1 MTGLA
6 GRQWRCVVCG
16 YIHEG
21 PEPPDL
27 CPVCGAPAEQFEVY
41 VAEPLGATVAPSG
54 GGSGQLRR
62 AVIVGA
68 GIAGLTAA
76 ESLRAAAPQAEITLV
91 SSEPGLPY
99 YRLNLTRY
107 LAGEIGEGEL
117 WVHPAAWY
125 EERGIGLLSGATVQ
139 ALDAEGRRVS
149 LDDGRRLDY
158 DKLILAAGAHA
169 FVPPIDGSGL
179 AGVAVLRSL
188 ADAWAILDACH
199 SGVRCVCI
207 GGGILGLET
216 AGALARRGAQVTVL
230 ESHGWLLPRQLD
242 PRAGQILAARIAD
255 MGIRTRFGAVTRRI
269 RGDGHVRGVELEA
282 GGELPADLVVITTG
296 IRSNTLLARQAGLA
310 VGQGVIVDQ
319 RLTTSRPDILAAGD
333 VAEHQGIVYGLWGP
347 ALDQGRIAGLNAAG
361 RETLFAGV
369 ARSNTLKVLGIEMFS
384 IGRIEADDAADTVL
398 AEERDGLY
406 CRLLVRDGLLH
417 GAILLG
423 EAGAA
428 GALKQALDLRR
439 DLSASLRARP
449 GAWELVRALSSRP
462 GA

>member
-1 MTGLA
+1 M
-6 GRQWRCVVCG
+6 
-16 YIHEG
+16 
-21 PEPPDL
+21 
-27 CPVCGAPAEQFEVY
+27 
-41 VAEPLGATVAPSG
+41 
-54 GGSGQLRR
+54 
-62 AVIVGA
+62 
-68 GIAGLTAA
+68 
-76 ESLRAAAPQAEITLV
+76 
-91 SSEPGLPY
+91 
-99 YRLNLTRY
+99 
-107 LAGEIGEGEL
+107 
-117 WVHPAAWY
+117 
-125 EERGIGLLSGATVQ
+125 
-139 ALDAEGRRVS
+139 
-149 LDDGRRLDY
+149 
-158 DKLILAAGAHA
+158 
-169 FVPPIDGSGL
+169 
-179 AGVAVLRSL
+179 
-188 ADAWAILDACH
+188 
-199 SGVRCVCI
+199 
-207 GGGILGLET
+207 
-216 AGALARRGAQVTVL
+216 
-230 ESHGWLLPRQLD
+230 
-242 PRAGQILAARIAD
+242 
-255 MGIRTRFGAVTRRI
+255 
-269 RGDGHVRGVELEA
+269 
-282 GGELPADLVVITTG
+282 
-296 IRSNTLLARQAGLA
+296 
-310 VGQGVIVDQ
+310 IVDQ